1 MKKILSW
8 IGYTALALIVIA
20 AIIFEMMQP
29 PFTLAYPVASVK
41 VDQQTI
47 ELKPAS
53 LQWLNETSNSVVE
66 ITDIR
71 LFVKNGDNIPII
83 EAAPGEELQL
93 LFDYRDEERGL
104 YEDVEIDI
112 EAHTDAFFFSETDL
126 FEQTFYDL
134 SLDDANYSFYA
145 PDESGEYALEVEFK
159 VEEGAEEG
167 QSAQYV
173 AKLIVK

>member
-1 MKKILSW
+1 MKKFSW

-47 ELKPAS
+47 ELKPTS

-112 EAHTDAFFFSETDL
+112 EAHTDAFFFSEKDL
-126 FEQTFYDL
+126 FEQTFYEL
-134 SLDDANYSFYA
+134 SLEDANYNFYA
-145 PDESGEYALEVEFK
+145 PDQSGEYALEVEFK
-159 VEEGAEEG
+159 LNDGSEDE
-167 QSAQYV
+167 QFAQYA
-173 AKLIVK
+173 AKLIVQ